1 MSEARHLLEPI
12 IALHERIRDSVIEA
26 CERQST
32 EQLASVAA
40 EESSDTIYRI
50 DRVSEDVLVAGLE
63 IVARH
68 DPLVL
73 VAEGIGQGKRVLP
86 EGTSEADCRWRVIV
100 DPIDGTRE
108 IMYQKRSAWVLTGVA
123 PNLGDETRIRHIEL
137 AVQTEIPVLKQ
148 HLCDQLWAER
158 GRGTTAVRVDRVKGT
173 RTPLVLRASRAPTLA
188 HGFASVSRFFPG
200 VRDVL
205 AAIDDEI
212 VLEVLGPPDPHKA
225 TCFEDQYLSTGG
237 QFYELMAGRD
247 RFIADIRP
255 LLASVVASRGL
266 PPSLC
271 CHPYDICTALIA
283 QECGVFI
290 TAPNGEPI
298 DAPFDVDAD
307 VAWIGYAN
315 ESIRQ
320 RVEPAL
326 NAALARRGLLPA
338 LAARS

>member
-1 MSEARHLLEPI
+1 
-12 IALHERIRDSVIEA
+12 
-26 CERQST
+26 
-32 EQLASVAA
+32 
-40 EESSDTIYRI
+40 
-50 DRVSEDVLVAGLE
+50 
-63 IVARH
+63 
-68 DPLVL
+68 
-73 VAEGIGQGKRVLP
+73 
-86 EGTSEADCRWRVIV
+86 VIV

-123 PNLGDETRIRHIEL
+123 PNFGDETRIRHIEL

-158 GRGTTAVRVDRVKGT
+158 GSAVRAIRFDRVRGT
-173 RTPLVLRASRAPTLA
+173 RTPLTLRPSRAPTLA
-188 HGFASVSRFFPG
+188 HGFTSVSRFFPG

-205 AAIDDEI
+205 AAIDDEV

-225 TCFEDQYLSTGG
+225 ACFEDQYLSTGG
-237 QFYELMAGRD
+237 QLYELIAGRD

-255 LLASVVASRGL
+255 LVASIVASRGL

-283 QECGVFI
+283 QECGVII
-290 TAPNGEPI
+290 TGPNGEPI

-315 ESIRQ
+315 ENIRQ

-326 NAALARRGLLPA
+326 NAALAKRGLLSA

>member
-1 MSEARHLLEPI
+1 MSDVQHLLEPI
-12 IALHERIRDSVIEA
+12 IALHERIRDSVIAA

-32 EQLASVAA
+32 EQLAAVAA

-50 DRVSEDVLVAGLE
+50 DRISEQVLVSGLE
-63 IVARH
+63 EVAKR

-73 VAEGIGQGKRVLP
+73 VAEGLGDGKLVLP
-86 EGTSEADCRWRVIV
+86 SGAREEDCRWRLIV

-123 PNLGDETRIRHIEL
+123 PNSGDATRIRHIEL
-137 AVQTEIPVLKQ
+137 AVQTEIPILKQ
-148 HLCDQLWAER
+148 HLSDQLWAAR
-158 GRGTTAVRVDRVKGT
+158 GRGMHAVRYDRIRGT
-173 RTPLVLRASRAPTLA
+173 RDPLALRASRATTLA
-188 HGFASVSRFFPG
+188 HGFTSVSRFFPG

-225 TCFEDQYLSTGG
+225 ACFEDQYLSTGG
-237 QFYELMAGRD
+237 QLYELIAGRD

-255 LLASVVASRGL
+255 LLHSIVAARGL

-283 QECGVFI
+283 QEGGVII
-290 TAPNGEPI
+290 TRPDGEPI

-315 ESIRQ
+315 ESIRES
-320 RVEPAL
+320 VEPAL
-326 NAALARRGLLPA
+326 LAALAKRGLSPA
-338 LAARS
+338 LAPRS

>member
-1 MSEARHLLEPI
+1 MSDARHLLEPI
-12 IALHERIRDSVIEA
+12 VALHERIRDSVIEA

-32 EQLASVAA
+32 EQLAAVDA
-40 EESSDTIYRI
+40 EESSDTIYKI
-50 DRVSEDVLVAGLE
+50 DRISEQVLVEGLE
-63 IVARH
+63 IVAQN

-73 VAEGIGQGKRVLP
+73 VAEGIGDGKRVLP
-86 EGTSEADCRWRVIV
+86 EGAAEADCRWQIIV

-123 PNLGDETRIRHIEL
+123 PNLGDDTRIRHIEL
-137 AVQTEIPVLKQ
+137 AVQTEIPILKQ
-148 HLCDQLWAER
+148 HLCDQFWAER
-158 GRGTTAVRVDRVKGT
+158 GNGARAIRYDRVNGT
-173 RTPLVLRASRAPTLA
+173 RTPLTLRASRAPTLA
-188 HGFASVSRFFPG
+188 HGFSSVSRFFPG

-205 AAIDDEI
+205 AAIDDEV

-225 TCFEDQYLSTGG
+225 ACFEDQYLSTGG

-255 LLASVVASRGL
+255 LLAPIVASRGL

-283 QECGVFI
+283 QECGI
-290 TAPNGEPI
+290 ILTAPNGDPI
-298 DAPFDVDAD
+298 DAPFNVDAD

-326 NAALARRGLLPA
+326 NAALARRGLLSA